1 MEILG
6 CDTLKWSEAIDG
18 KEAGTGRGCARTH
31 IRSYGLAFLL
41 KSLFCC
47 RDHRHRRDFQLS
59 RLKSHS
65 WDSRSTHPFTQE
77 RNTRVEGR
85 ETRTRDKVH
94 WQLGLGQK

>member
-1 MEILG
+1 MINKGER
-6 CDTLKWSEAIDG
+6 KRRSEETGGGNQPRGQEFWPKPGVPAIS
-18 KEAGTGRGCARTH
+18 RW
-31 IRSYGLAFLL
+31 
-41 KSLFCC
+41 
-47 RDHRHRRDFQLS
+47 DFRLS

-94 WQLGLGQK
+94 W